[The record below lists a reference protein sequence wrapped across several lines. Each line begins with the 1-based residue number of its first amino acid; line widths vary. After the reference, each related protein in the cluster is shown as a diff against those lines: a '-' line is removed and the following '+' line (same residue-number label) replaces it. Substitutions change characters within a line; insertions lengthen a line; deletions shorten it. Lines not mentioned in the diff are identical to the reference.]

1 MLQTAFPTANNLLSD
16 FISQNSPMVAWT
28 SVITPCAGNNLSLTV
43 LKYVFISTFNYT
55 LIKPLMQK
63 FIGKKTKKQSKNML
77 RINLFSNV
85 GSLKFR
91 AYGRDGRLSFWGSII
106 FQSVSTVAFLTRVLQ
121 AAVATTM
128 AIHLRSDEARGWSQM
143 VFGTSSEPSD
153 FQRSLAQ
160 RQGWTFNHYQLK
172 N

>member
-28 SVITPCAGNNLSLTV
+28 SVIKPCAGNNLSLTV
-43 LKYVFISTFNYT
+43 LKYVFSFNYT
-55 LIKPLMQK
+55 LVKPLMQK
-63 FIGKKTKKQSKNML
+63 FIGKKTKTQSKNML
-77 RINLFSNV
+77 KINLFSNV

-91 AYGRDGRLSFWGSII
+91 AYGRDGRLSFWVSII
-106 FQSVSTVAFLTRVLQ
+106 FQSVSTVAFLTRVQ

-153 FQRSLAQ
+153 FQGSLAQ